1 MPLYGRS
8 RDVSLFRKLNK
19 ELISRI
25 ISQEILYYKF
35 ALGESSTNSYGESK
49 SKFYYP
55 AILLNCFIHR
65 NDQTTNDVDYGPD
78 AGQLQDYIFLR
89 DDLQEIT
96 LVPERGDIIMDRN
109 LYWEVDG
116 IVENQYVLGK
126 YPEYSL
132 SSETQD
138 FGSSF
143 SIVVN
148 THHTRPS
155 KLNISK
161 ERL

>member
-8 RDVSLFRKLNK
+8 RDISLFRKLNK

-25 ISQEILYYKF
+25 ISQEVLYYKF
-35 ALGESSTNSYGESK
+35 SLGDTTTNAYGESK

-65 NDQTTNDVDYGPD
+65 NDQSTNDVEYGPD
-78 AGQLQDYIFLR
+78 TAQLQDFIFLR
-89 DDLQEIT
+89 DDLQEIS
-96 LVPERGDIIMDRN
+96 LVPEKGDILYDRN
-109 LYWEVDG
+109 LYWEVDN
-116 IVENQYVLGK
+116 IVENQFVLGK
-126 YPEYSL
+126 EPEYAL
-132 SSETQD
+132 SETNQD

-155 KLNISK
+155 KLNITQ